1 MPSFAPLTLRAS
13 GKLATPGVVQAPRRT
28 KRSASL
34 TRRAT
39 SSISAMA
46 MSATQSFSTSGV

>member
-13 GKLATPGVVQAPRRT
+13 GKLFAPGVVQPPRRT

-34 TRRAT
+34 MRRPT
-39 SSISAMA
+39 SSISAIA
-46 MSATQSFSTSGV
+46 RSATQSFSTSGV